1 MIILDTSIL
10 IDFYRKSNKENSHLL
25 KLNSIYDIVFV
36 SQITFFEIYIG
47 ANIDQKKFWDNVFN
61 QITVLDF
68 NYKAASSAIQIY
80 KQLKAQNK
88 IIETADIFIAAT
100 AIANNLSLATLNLKH
115 FNRIENLNLV
125 NL

>member
-1 MIILDTSIL
+1 MILLDTSIL

>member
-88 IIETADIFIAAT
+88 IIETADIFIAGT

>member
-125 NL
+125 SL